1 MMNQEVERAR
11 AANAE
16 LERSAREIEDDL
28 NAGRGARHAELTNLQ
43 IECVDL
49 VCLCRHAT
57 THCIV
62 RS

>member
-43 IECVDL
+43 IEYVGFCD
-49 VCLCRHAT
+49 CLHVM
-57 THCIV
+57 THSAG
-62 RS
+62 R